1 VNSYASLEDLL
12 RSDAHLV
19 IVNTPVGTHFEYAK
33 KVLLAGKRYSRKSLY
48 HYRSR
53 SRRVGCLSHG
63 KRVKLF
69 FQNRRWDSDLKTVR
83 QVQMVCGDI
92 VEAEFIFDRYP
103 LLSPK
108 QH

>member
-33 KVLLAGKRYSRKSLY
+33 KVLLAGKHAISKTY

-53 SRRVGCLSHG
+53 SRVVALATEKSETVG
-63 KRVKLF
+63 F
-69 FQNRRWDSDLKTVR
+69 
-83 QVQMVCGDI
+83 
-92 VEAEFIFDRYP
+92 
-103 LLSPK
+103 PK
-108 QH
+108 